1 MNRLDYFKS
10 RIEATLSPM
19 DYIQMKKKFPEDS
32 VLIDV
37 RNGPVEARKNKID
50 GAVVIPQVEI
60 ESRLNEIPKDKKVV
74 VYCWDVWCNTAS
86 KVAVKLLEN
95 GFEDVQELTGGIAA
109 WEKMNFP
116 QEPLSTEKTTNCSC

>member
-1 MNRLDYFKS
+1 MNKLEYFNA

-19 DYIQMKKKFPEDS
+19 DYLQFKKQSPNEI
-32 VLIDV
+32 VLVDV
-37 RNGPVEARKNKID
+37 RNGPIEARKNKIQ
-50 GAVVIPQVEI
+50 GALVIPQAEL

-86 KVAVKLLEN
+86 KVASKLLSN
-95 GFEDVQELTGGIAA
+95 GYNDVQELTGGIAA

-116 QEPLSTEKTTNCSC
+116 QEPLSTENSSCGC